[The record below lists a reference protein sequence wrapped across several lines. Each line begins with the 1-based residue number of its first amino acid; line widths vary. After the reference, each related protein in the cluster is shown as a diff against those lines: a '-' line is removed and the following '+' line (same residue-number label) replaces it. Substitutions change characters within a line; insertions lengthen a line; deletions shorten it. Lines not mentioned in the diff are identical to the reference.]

1 MKSSFE
7 IVYIVWYVHVFPS
20 KTDLFCFHL
29 IINVIVKIERHSFIC
44 AILFCWWLGVKA
56 YMYQRL
62 NEHPRLKDKNKQA
75 QLCVIANIP
84 AQSHTKMLC
93 HITYR
98 TPLCNIHVPLKTHV
112 SKFWYWESSNFLA
125 GLGISFFEYEGDREK
140 ENERLLNKTTQRG
153 ILSVTISIIHSIKK
167 TSMLVW
173 WHRRK
178 MLLENLQNNST
189 WHKKSFSLWIEGYYV
204 NNNQVFLGPTLDC
217 VKDE

>member
-1 MKSSFE
+1 MYAPVRL
-7 IVYIVWYVHVFPS
+7 I
-20 KTDLFCFHL
+20 FCFHL
-29 IINVIVKIERHSFIC
+29 IINVIVKIERHSFIR

-62 NEHPRLKDKNKQA
+62 NEHPRLKGKNIQA
-75 QLCVIANIP
+75 QLCVIANNP

-93 HITYR
+93 HITPR
-98 TPLCNIHVPLKTHV
+98 TPLFNIHVPLKTHV

-125 GLGISFFEYEGDREK
+125 GLGISFFEYEGNREK
-140 ENERLLNKTTQRG
+140 EIKRLLNKTTQRV
-153 ILSVTISIIHSIKK
+153 ILSVTISIIQSIKK
-167 TSMLVW
+167 QNVGLMQ
-173 WHRRK
+173 RRK
-178 MLLENLQNNST
+178 MLQENVQNNST